1 MDDII
6 TMSKKELSRAQV
18 MQQLVE
24 KRIKQAQAAR
34 MLGLS
39 VRQVKRL
46 LRSFKQQGAPG
57 LISQRRG
64 QPSNHQLPA
73 QVKVKA
79 KRLLQTRYSDFGPT
93 LAQEKLTELHG
104 LQLSVETVR
113 QLMIAS
119 GLWQAHRSRRPH
131 LHQLRARR
139 SQFGEL
145 VQIDGSPHDW
155 FEGRAA
161 RCTLLVFIDDAT
173 GRLLQLR
180 FVEAETTFAYFDAA
194 HQYLSTHGKPRAFY
208 ADKFS
213 VFRPTQREILHTEAL
228 TQFGRA
234 MQELDIEII
243 CAHTPQAK
251 GRVER
256 VNQTLQDRLVK
267 ELRLRKISRLEEAN
281 RYLPEFMAD
290 FNRKFAVLPASQDDA
305 HRPLLPRE
313 YLEQILVVKE
323 KRVLSKSLTLS
334 YDRVVYQ
341 IVTKRPTYTMRGTAV
356 VVCENSRG
364 EIAILYKGKKLDYH
378 VYHQQPRQAEVK
390 DVKQIA
396 LQRAKPIKPN
406 RPRYVPPADHPWRRF
421 RLAGSPSRKPVEER

>member
-6 TMSKKELSRAQV
+6 TMSKKELTRAQV

-24 KRIKQAQAAR
+24 KRLKQAQAAH
-34 MLGLS
+34 MLSLS

-46 LRSFKQQGAPG
+46 LRAFRQQGAPA
-57 LISQRRG
+57 LLSQRRG

-79 KRLLQTRYSDFGPT
+79 QRLLQRHYSDFGPT
-93 LAQEKLTELHG
+93 LAQEKLAELHG

-119 GLWQAHRSRRPH
+119 GLWQAHRARRPP

-139 SQFGEL
+139 SQLGEL

-173 GRLLQLR
+173 GRLLHLR
-180 FVEAETTFAYFDAA
+180 LVEAETTFAYFDAA
-194 HQYLSTHGKPRAFY
+194 KQYFSTYGKPRAFY

-213 VFRPTQREILHTEAL
+213 VFRPTRKEILHGEAL

-234 MQELDIEII
+234 MQELGIEII
-243 CAHTPQAK
+243 CANTPQAK

-267 ELRLRKISRLEEAN
+267 ELRLRKISHLAEAN
-281 RYLPEFMAD
+281 DYLSEFMAH
-290 FNRKFAVLPASQDDA
+290 FNRKFTVQPASSSNA
-305 HRPLLPRE
+305 HRPLLPTE
-313 YLEQILVVKE
+313 DLEQILVVKE
-323 KRVLSKSLTLS
+323 KRVLSKNLTLS
-334 YDRVVYQ
+334 YDRVIYQ
-341 IVTKRPTYTMRGTAV
+341 IVTQRPTYTMRGAGV
-356 VVCENSRG
+356 VVCKNSRG
-364 EIAILYKGKKLDYH
+364 EITILYKGKKLDYRT
-378 VYHQQPRQAEVK
+378 YHQQPRQAEVK
-390 DVKQIA
+390 DAKQIA
-396 LQRAKPIKPN
+396 LGGAQPVKKN

-421 RLAGSPSRKPVEER
+421 RLAGSLPTKQVEEK